1 MRGHYCLEATRSFPG
16 DEFTKKTSLTASV
29 LSPPHY
35 RGVKAEEREEEEE
48 EEEEEEMSDE
58 GETVDEDD
66 SRSSSGSYA
75 SQNTS
80 IAVILK
86 RKVDDCLAAESSAM
100 VVDQSFFSKKPRSE
114 LLGIDAVMKDAVDE
128 EEDTAAST
136 SFRRENK
143 SQELLN
149 KGKSVIVAEC
159 SNSREPTET
168 AKAAAAL
175 HHHHHP
181 SWISSRCLQLL
192 ANNNSHDQGE
202 VPGLGSTSRDKIF
215 PSDKEQRW
223 RSKPPASS
231 SNSSHCKLHNRDFS
245 DCLLRHLKSPV
256 QSCHC
261 VKRILEDV
269 LPHIGGK

>member
-1 MRGHYCLEATRSFPG
+1 MGRGHYCLEATRSFPG
-16 DEFTKKTSLTASV
+16 DEFTKKTSVTASV

-35 RGVKAEEREEEEE
+35 HGVKAEEREEEEE
-48 EEEEEEMSDE
+48 EEEEMFDE
-58 GETVDEDD
+58 GETVDEGD
-66 SRSSSGSYA
+66 SRSSSGSHA

-80 IAVILK
+80 NAVILK

-100 VVDQSFFSKKPRSE
+100 VVDQSSFSKKPRSE
-114 LLGIDAVMKDAVDE
+114 LPGIDAVMKDAVDE

-149 KGKSVIVAEC
+149 KGKSVVVAGC

-168 AKAAAAL
+168 AKPAAL
-175 HHHHHP
+175 HQHHHP
-181 SWISSRCLQLL
+181 SWLSSRCLQLL

-202 VPGLGSTSRDKIF
+202 VPGLGSTSLDKIF
-215 PSDKEQRW
+215 SSSKEQRW

>member
-1 MRGHYCLEATRSFPG
+1 MVRGHYCLQATRSFPG
-16 DEFTKKTSLTASV
+16 DEFTKKTSVTASV

-48 EEEEEEMSDE
+48 EEEMFDE

-66 SRSSSGSYA
+66 SRSSSGSHA

-149 KGKSVIVAEC
+149 KGKSVVVTER
-159 SNSREPTET
+159 SNFREQTET
-168 AKAAAAL
+168 AKPAAL
-175 HHHHHP
+175 HQHHHP
-181 SWISSRCLQLL
+181 SWLSSRCLQLL
-192 ANNNSHDQGE
+192 ANNNSPDQGE

-215 PSDKEQRW
+215 PSNKEQGW

-269 LPHIGGK
+269 LPHIGRK

>member
-1 MRGHYCLEATRSFPG
+1 MF
-16 DEFTKKTSLTASV
+16 FF
-29 LSPPHY
+29 
-35 RGVKAEEREEEEE
+35 
-48 EEEEEEMSDE
+48 
-58 GETVDEDD
+58 
-66 SRSSSGSYA
+66 SSWFF
-75 SQNTS
+75 
-80 IAVILK
+80 L
-86 RKVDDCLAAESSAM
+86 LFLLLF
-100 VVDQSFFSKKPRSE
+100 SFFSSLPPPSLRFFSFLFFSSLPPS
-114 LLGIDAVMKDAVDE
+114 LLFFFLPCFFLLFVFFSFQFFYCLPPCSSVFFFFLFFLFFLLLFGF
-128 EEDTAAST
+128 EEDTAVST
-136 SFRRENK
+136 SFKRENK

-149 KGKSVIVAEC
+149 KGKSVVVTEC
-159 SNSREPTET
+159 SNSREQTET
-168 AKAAAAL
+168 AKPVAL
-175 HHHHHP
+175 HHQHHP
-181 SWISSRCLQLL
+181 SWLSSRCLQLL

-215 PSDKEQRW
+215 PSNKEQRW

>member
-16 DEFTKKTSLTASV
+16 DEFTKKTSVTASV
-29 LSPPHY
+29 LAPPHY
-35 RGVKAEEREEEEE
+35 LGVKAEEREEEEE
-48 EEEEEEMSDE
+48 EEEMFDE
-58 GETVDEDD
+58 GETADEDD
-66 SRSSSGSYA
+66 SRSSSGSHA

-114 LLGIDAVMKDAVDE
+114 LPGIDAVMKDAVDE

-143 SQELLN
+143 AQELLN
-149 KGKSVIVAEC
+149 KGKRVVVAEC

-168 AKAAAAL
+168 AKPAAL
-175 HHHHHP
+175 HQHHHP
-181 SWISSRCLQLL
+181 SWLSSRCLQLL
-192 ANNNSHDQGE
+192 ANNSHDQVE

-215 PSDKEQRW
+215 PSNKEQRW
-223 RSKPPASS
+223 GSKPPASL